1 MDSLLLY
8 LVKSAVLLA
17 VFFLGYR
24 LLLSRETF
32 HRFNRVML
40 ITIALLSFVLPL
52 FHITRYVDKP
62 LIADAADAVNPE
74 HSIINVLLIVLIVVY
89 WSGVV
94 FVIVKKAISVM
105 AMARIIRNG
114 RYTDRS
120 DGCDVIESDQI
131 PQPMNWMRFIVM
143 PREWLAKENASVW
156 RHETLHASRWHS
168 LDLLMTDVMTALQ
181 WFNPVMILLRR
192 EFELIHEYEADR
204 AVIDSGAD
212 AREYKLMLVNAV
224 ASSRGLSMTSWFK
237 NSNLKKR
244 IDMMYRQP
252 SAGWKRLKS
261 LYIPL
266 VAFVFLYVTADVVYG
281 SKDSVPA
288 SLRLEKHVVW
298 IFSNGNAKVKLDELE
313 PVDMPLEQVL
323 GYLKKHKDK
332 GISRITLRYMY
343 DIQGL
348 DEVQPFA
355 EKVCAQGIKISV
367 ANNDEMLDQILMP
380 EYRCARIYDEGG
392 GQYRFELN
400 CRSAEENRKIRESGS
415 YTYTDRDGHV
425 VTVSHGREKYESPIK
440 NLSITG
446 DINLM
451 KRWIGMF
458 DGHGVGI
465 YPVDMPYSDAQD
477 MARAAWKRG
486 INQVSLVSA
495 RPRSIV
501 LIPQGSEWTR
511 LYPGEKAADVIG
523 LRNTAVGWGYNG
535 KGKTIANPK
544 VFYNSNTQD
553 FNLTYI
559 VRLPQE
565 TVIVYEAY
573 QRPDLWITGFN
584 SMELVAGDKRYKQI
598 GYEGLEGFE
607 KMYFWSPD
615 EGRYVQSMHFEPVPD
630 DVNVVDLFNNDV
642 NATIIKGIQV
652 SDDLTYFDNIRT
664 VRVLSGAYL
673 KTTHINEEQK
683 DIVRIERIDMSDN
696 ETTIYLSMVIREPH
710 SFMGHVGSDFELK
723 LHDGTVVK
731 PIRYEGVPV
740 DEDFYRNGDHVDTPF
755 QLIFP
760 PLPKNAFN
768 YDDVVLSG
776 SVCHEPLRFRLQ
788 NQEIIGLRNTLPEI
802 LKNDQDFAV
811 NHFTH
816 YHYLKALLNNLD
828 DSNVFGSDPSAVASF
843 EQRDDLLRKLG
854 IDKKD
859 LDKFIKAE
867 AYIMIYKDGRIYVA
881 EGENSRTSMS
891 VSMRGFGN
899 AAVPDDPYEYLKQS
913 PYVSV
918 DDEGN
923 WYAYGKKAVIWEIK

>member
-1 MDSLLLY
+1 
-8 LVKSAVLLA
+8 
-17 VFFLGYR
+17 
-24 LLLSRETF
+24 
-32 HRFNRVML
+32 
-40 ITIALLSFVLPL
+40 
-52 FHITRYVDKP
+52 
-62 LIADAADAVNPE
+62 
-74 HSIINVLLIVLIVVY
+74 
-89 WSGVV
+89 
-94 FVIVKKAISVM
+94 
-105 AMARIIRNG
+105 
-114 RYTDRS
+114 
-120 DGCDVIESDQI
+120 
-131 PQPMNWMRFIVM
+131 MNWMRFIVM

-664 VRVLSGAYL
+664 VRVLSDAYL

-867 AYIMIYKDGRIYVA
+867 AYIMIYRDGRIYVA
-881 EGENSRTSMS
+881 EGGNSRTSMS